1 MHNLNLNDTIVAIS
15 TPIGEAGIGIVRLS
29 GKDSLKIADK
39 IFKPARKSSKKP
51 LKPSKFKSHT
61 THYGWIVNSPQS
73 IPRLRSGQAV
83 NSPQKRNIKPST
95 IDHRPSTNVIDEVL
109 LTLMRAPA
117 TYTREDIVEIN
128 CHSGIVPL
136 KKILDLVLRFGARLA
151 EPGEFTRRAFING
164 RIDLAQAESVLEIIR
179 TKSESYYNACL
190 KRLSGGFS
198 RDINKLNDKL
208 LDSIAECEAQ
218 LDFPEENTNKPKAA
232 LICQIEQIKSTLL
245 ENLKNTQQS
254 KIVRDGI
261 SVVIAGRPNVGKSS
275 LLNALLNEDRS
286 LVTPFAGTTRDAIE
300 EQVCFDSVPL
310 RLVDTAGLRESKH
323 PIEKE
328 ATKRS
333 HNLIEAAQ
341 LVLLVFDASMAN
353 KKEDDKFINQFK
365 GKKHVL
371 AVLNKIDL
379 PVKLDKKFIKKS
391 FGSLVEISAI
401 YKTGLEAL
409 KEKIVKNIWQG
420 RLGLDESGFIVNVR
434 QEKLLEDSLNKITA
448 AGFSLKSGS
457 SLEIVVE
464 DLKAAL
470 LSLNKISC
478 RSSDIEEE
486 LLDSIFSKFC
496 IGK

>member
-15 TPIGEAGIGIVRLS
+15 TPIGQAGIGIVRLS

-39 IFKPARKSSKKP
+39 IFKPAHKNNKS
-51 LKPSKFKSHT
+51 LKPSRFKSNT
-61 THYGWIVNSPQS
+61 IHYGWIIDSLQL
-73 IPRLRSGQAV
+73 IPRLRSGQTV
-83 NSPQKRNIKPST
+83 NSLQKKNKKP
-95 IDHRPSTNVIDEVL
+95 RVIDEVL
-109 LTLMRAPA
+109 LTVMRAPA

-136 KKILDLVLRFGARLA
+136 KKILDLVLRSGARLA
-151 EPGEFTRRAFING
+151 EPGEFTRRAFVNG
-164 RIDLAQAESVLEIIR
+164 RIDLAQAESVLDIIQ

-190 KRLSGGFS
+190 NRLSGGFS
-198 RDINKLNDKL
+198 KKINELIDKL
-208 LDSIAECEAQ
+208 LDGIAECEAQ
-218 LDFPEENTNKPKAA
+218 LDFPEEDTNKPKTA
-232 LICQIEQIKSTLL
+232 LISQIEQIKNTISGC
-245 ENLKNTQQS
+245 LKSTQQA

-275 LLNALLNEDRS
+275 LLNALINEDRS

-310 RLVDTAGLRESKH
+310 RLIDTAGLRESKH

-333 HNLIEAAQ
+333 HNLIQNAQ
-341 LVLLVFDASMAN
+341 LILLVFDASQAN
-353 KKEDDKFINQFK
+353 KEEDYKFINKFK
-365 GKKHVL
+365 GKKNVL

-379 PVKLDKKFIKKS
+379 SVKLDKRLIKKS

-401 YKTGLEAL
+401 YQTGLEAL
-409 KEKIVKNIWQG
+409 KKELVKNIWQG
-420 RLGLDESGFIVNVR
+420 RLGLDDSSFIVNVR

-448 AGFSLKSGS
+448 AEFSLKVGS
-457 SLEIVVE
+457 PLEIVVE

-470 LSLNKISC
+470 LSLNKISG
-478 RSSDIEEE
+478 RSSDIEDE
-486 LLDSIFSKFC
+486 LLDSIFSQFC